1 MKIYIKKP
9 FYGHRK
15 VKKQLEK
22 LKIYIS
28 MKLVLKL
35 MKKLKLYPIY
45 PKRCLSFNNIEH
57 EKYPYLLKN
66 ITPSHPNRVWQ
77 TDITYLKLK
86 NGYAYL
92 STLIDVY
99 SRKVLSFELSNTL
112 DLNFCINTVKKA
124 VLKYGRPYCV
134 NSDQGSQY
142 TSIEFIEL
150 LKKEN
155 IKISMNSKGRALDNI
170 FIERFFRS
178 LKYEDVYLNK
188 YLNMLEAKNGI
199 AAYMDFYNSER
210 FHQSLGYLTP
220 DEMFYKESKA
230 VA

>member
-45 PKRCLSFNNIEH
+45 PKRCLSFNNKEH

-92 STLIDVY
+92 STLIDIY

-112 DLNFCINTVKKA
+112 DPNFCINTVKKA

-178 LKYEDVYLNK
+178 LKYEDVCY
-188 YLNMLEAKNGI
+188 
-199 AAYMDFYNSER
+199 F
-210 FHQSLGYLTP
+210 FH
-220 DEMFYKESKA
+220 F
-230 VA
+230 

>member
-1 MKIYIKKP
+1 
-9 FYGHRK
+9 
-15 VKKQLEK
+15 
-22 LKIYIS
+22 
-28 MKLVLKL
+28 

-45 PKRCLSFNNIEH
+45 PKRCLPFNNKEH

-92 STLIDVY
+92 STLIDIY

-112 DLNFCINTVKKA
+112 DPNFCINTVKKA

-178 LKYEDVYLNK
+178 LKYEDVCY
-188 YLNMLEAKNGI
+188 
-199 AAYMDFYNSER
+199 F
-210 FHQSLGYLTP
+210 FH
-220 DEMFYKESKA
+220 F
-230 VA
+230 